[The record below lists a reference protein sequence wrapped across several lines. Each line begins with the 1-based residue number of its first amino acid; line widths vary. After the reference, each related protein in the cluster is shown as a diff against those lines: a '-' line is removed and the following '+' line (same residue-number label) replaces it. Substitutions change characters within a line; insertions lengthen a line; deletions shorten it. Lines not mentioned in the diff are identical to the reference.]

1 MSVRATPGGRGGGLG
16 WRLLAGLLVAAVAS
30 PSETRRDVV
39 YGEGGGERLQLDAHV
54 PEGAGPFPVL
64 ILVHGGGWTGG
75 DKAGDIALL
84 AEPLTARG
92 FVCLSS

>member
-1 MSVRATPGGRGGGLG
+1 MSVRATPGGRGGGSG
-16 WRLLAGLLVAAVAS
+16 WRLLAGLLGAAVAS
-30 PSETRRDVV
+30 AAEPRRDVV
-39 YGEGGGERLQLDAHV
+39 YGEAGGERLPLDAHV

-84 AEPLTARG
+84 AEPLSSRG